1 MSENF
6 DFNKGLTELEQIVKQ
21 MDSADLS
28 LDESLKLFEKGVS
41 LTKLCQKAL
50 QDTEAKI
57 SLLINDNK
65 D

>member
-6 DFNKGLTELEQIVKQ
+6 DFNKGLAELEQIVKQ

-57 SLLINDNK
+57 SLLVNDK

>member
-21 MDSADLS
+21 MDSNDLS
-28 LDESLKLFEKGVS
+28 LDESLKLFEKGVT

-57 SLLINDNK
+57 SILINDK

>member
-28 LDESLKLFEKGVS
+28 LDESLKLFDKGVS

-57 SLLINDNK
+57 SLLINDK

>member
-6 DFNKGLTELEQIVKQ
+6 DFNKGLTELEQIVKK

-28 LDESLKLFEKGVS
+28 LDESLKLFEKGVV

-57 SLLINDNK
+57 SLLINEK

>member
-6 DFNKGLTELEQIVKQ
+6 DFNKGLTELEQIVKK

-28 LDESLKLFEKGVS
+28 LDESLKLFEKGVV

-57 SLLINDNK
+57 SLLTNDK

>member
-6 DFNKGLTELEQIVKQ
+6 DFNKGLIELEQIVKQ

-57 SLLINDNK
+57 SLLINDK

>member
-6 DFNKGLTELEQIVKQ
+6 DFNKGLSELEQIVKQ

-57 SLLINDNK
+57 SLLINDK

>member
-6 DFNKGLTELEQIVKQ
+6 DFNKGLTELEQIVKK
-21 MDSADLS
+21 MDSTDLS

-50 QDTEAKI
+50 QDTEKKI
-57 SLLINDNK
+57 SLLINAFK

>member
-6 DFNKGLTELEQIVKQ
+6 DFNKGLNELEQIVKQ
-21 MDSADLS
+21 MDTADLS

-57 SLLINDNK
+57 SLLINDK

>member
-6 DFNKGLTELEQIVKQ
+6 DFNKGLNELEQIVKQ

-57 SLLINDNK
+57 SLLINDK

>member
-1 MSENF
+1 MSDNF

-57 SLLINDNK
+57 SLLINDK

>member
-28 LDESLKLFEKGVS
+28 LDESLKLFEKGVT

-57 SLLINDNK
+57 SLLINDK
-65 D
+65 DQ

>member
-28 LDESLKLFEKGVS
+28 LDESLKLFEKGVT

-57 SLLINDNK
+57 SILINDK

>member
-28 LDESLKLFEKGVS
+28 LDESLKLFERGVS

-57 SLLINDNK
+57 SLLINDK

>member
-28 LDESLKLFEKGVS
+28 LDESLKLFEKWVK

-50 QDTEAKI
+50 KDTEAKI
-57 SLLINDNK
+57 SLLINDK

>member
-21 MDSADLS
+21 MDSSDLS
-28 LDESLKLFEKGVS
+28 LYESLKLFEKGVS

-57 SLLINDNK
+57 SLLINDK

>member
-28 LDESLKLFEKGVS
+28 LDESLKLFEKGVT

-57 SLLINDNK
+57 SLLINDK

>member
-6 DFNKGLTELEQIVKQ
+6 DFNKGLNELEQIVKQ

-57 SLLINDNK
+57 SLLINAK

>member
-6 DFNKGLTELEQIVKQ
+6 DFNKGLTALEQIVKQ
-21 MDSADLS
+21 MDSTDLS
-28 LDESLKLFEKGVS
+28 LDESLKLFEKGVT

-57 SLLINDNK
+57 SLLINDK

>member
-41 LTKLCQKAL
+41 LTKLCQKVL

-57 SLLINDNK
+57 SLLINDK

>member
-6 DFNKGLTELEQIVKQ
+6 DFNKGLTALEQIVKQ
-21 MDSADLS
+21 MDSTDLS

-57 SLLINDNK
+57 SLLIHDK

>member
-21 MDSADLS
+21 MDSSDLS

-57 SLLINDNK
+57 SLLINDK

>member
-6 DFNKGLTELEQIVKQ
+6 DFHEGLTELEQIVKK

-57 SLLINDNK
+57 SLLIK
-65 D
+65 DKD

>member
-28 LDESLKLFEKGVS
+28 LDESLKLFEKGVT

-57 SLLINDNK
+57 SLLISDK

>member
-6 DFNKGLTELEQIVKQ
+6 DFNEGLTELEQIVKQ

-57 SLLINDNK
+57 SLLINDK

>member
-6 DFNKGLTELEQIVKQ
+6 DFNKGLTKLEQIVKQ

-28 LDESLKLFEKGVS
+28 LDESLKLFEKGVT

-57 SLLINDNK
+57 SLLINDK

>member
-6 DFNKGLTELEQIVKQ
+6 DFNKGITELEQIVKQ
-21 MDSADLS
+21 MDNADLS
-28 LDESLKLFEKGVS
+28 LDESLKLFEKGVM

-57 SLLINDNK
+57 SLLINNK

>member
-6 DFNKGLTELEQIVKQ
+6 DFNEGLTELEQIVKQ

-28 LDESLKLFEKGVS
+28 LDESLKLFEKGVM

-57 SLLINDNK
+57 SLLINDK

>member
-28 LDESLKLFEKGVS
+28 LDESLKLFEKGVM

-50 QDTEAKI
+50 QDT
-57 SLLINDNK
+57 
-65 D
+65 

>member
-6 DFNKGLTELEQIVKQ
+6 DFNKGLTELEEIVKQ

-57 SLLINDNK
+57 SLLINDK

>member
-21 MDSADLS
+21 MDSADLP

-57 SLLINDNK
+57 SLLINDK

>member
-6 DFNKGLTELEQIVKQ
+6 DFNKGLNELEQIVKQ

-28 LDESLKLFEKGVS
+28 LDESLRLFEKGVT

-57 SLLINDNK
+57 SLLINDK

>member
-57 SLLINDNK
+57 SLLTNDK

>member
-28 LDESLKLFEKGVS
+28 LDASLKLFEKGVT

-57 SLLINDNK
+57 SLLINDK

>member
-6 DFNKGLTELEQIVKQ
+6 DFNKGLTELEQIVKK
-21 MDSADLS
+21 MDSTDLS

-50 QDTEAKI
+50 QDSEKKI
-57 SLLINDNK
+57 SLLINDFK

>member
-6 DFNKGLTELEQIVKQ
+6 DFNKGLSELEQIVKQ

-28 LDESLKLFEKGVS
+28 LDESLKLFEKGIS

-50 QDTEAKI
+50 QDAEAKI
-57 SLLINDNK
+57 SLLINDK